1 MRFIFQTW
9 EDMTDTIMKVDS
21 EDVSTEVLELSFK
34 AVGRCDADR

>member
-21 EDVSTEVLELSFK
+21 EEVSTEVLELSFK
-34 AVGRCDADR
+34 AAGRCDVDR